1 MKGLLLMESFLL
13 APPLNTEENERQRL
27 SFSHDYLQRSAIP
40 AGHEKTHGPLSLAIF
55 MLRKG
60 CQGDAKS
67 SGKVHK
73 ILNRVSMI
81 PEPRFP

>member
-1 MKGLLLMESFLL
+1 MKDLLLMESFLL
-13 APPLNTEENERQRL
+13 APPLNTEGNARPRL
-27 SFSHDYLQRSAIP
+27 SSSHDYLQKSTIP
-40 AGHEKTHGPLSLAIF
+40 AGHEETHGPLSLTIF

-81 PEPRFP
+81 PEPKFP